1 MYYAQLR
8 AFHAVATHGGFSRA
22 ARKLALTQ
30 PAISDHIR
38 KLEEAHGV
46 ELVLRRRGGIAL
58 SDLGRRLYAITERL
72 FEAEIEADE
81 LLARSRKLD
90 EGALTVGA
98 DAATHILPVLARFR
112 ARYPKVSVRLISGN
126 SEQLLRKL
134 DAFEIDFAVIAS
146 RPDTGRYASWLL
158 REDPLVAF
166 LAADHPLAR
175 RKSLSLPELVK
186 WPVIL
191 REEGSVTRM
200 LLLEELNR
208 RGLVLGDAIEIE
220 TREAS
225 REAAASGLGIGIV
238 SRGEF
243 LPGDDL
249 CMLAFTDW
257 RAKMSEWLICLA
269 ARGDLHLMKAV
280 VALIEAKPASPRKES
295 PSSNLRLGEGEKR

>member
-1 MYYAQLR
+1 MYYAVGFFELAVVVRYRRLR
-8 AFHAVATHGGFSRA
+8 DGHMLGVH
-22 ARKLALTQ
+22 Q

-134 DAFEIDFAVIAS
+134 D
-146 RPDTGRYASWLL
+146 
-158 REDPLVAF
+158 
-166 LAADHPLAR
+166 
-175 RKSLSLPELVK
+175 
-186 WPVIL
+186 
-191 REEGSVTRM
+191 
-200 LLLEELNR
+200 
-208 RGLVLGDAIEIE
+208 
-220 TREAS
+220 
-225 REAAASGLGIGIV
+225 
-238 SRGEF
+238 
-243 LPGDDL
+243 
-249 CMLAFTDW
+249 
-257 RAKMSEWLICLA
+257 
-269 ARGDLHLMKAV
+269 
-280 VALIEAKPASPRKES
+280 
-295 PSSNLRLGEGEKR
+295 